1 MKGLLDRWDLIA
13 ALCLTAIV
21 LLLREITAL
30 LPELVPTHYNALGHV
45 DGWTPRGQL
54 AIFVAGVPFSI
65 WLVTVAVDA
74 SQRIIAKRKS
84 LPILGLGPLRFGV
97 VAGLSLFSLGIAM
110 APLLGLK
117 SVLAPLVSL
126 VACVSFGMWHLAQ
139 RARMALKD
147 HQDAMHWKY
156 GLFYHNQTDSR
167 LWVPKALGFG
177 WTVNFAKPAAKLLM
191 IVALAPVVVVVVM
204 VALQPR

>member
-126 VACVSFGMWHLAQ
+126 VAVRQLWDVAFGPARSHGAEGPSGCDALEVRSFLPQSNG
-139 RARMALKD
+139 
-147 HQDAMHWKY
+147 
-156 GLFYHNQTDSR
+156 
-167 LWVPKALGFG
+167 
-177 WTVNFAKPAAKLLM
+177 
-191 IVALAPVVVVVVM
+191 
-204 VALQPR
+204 